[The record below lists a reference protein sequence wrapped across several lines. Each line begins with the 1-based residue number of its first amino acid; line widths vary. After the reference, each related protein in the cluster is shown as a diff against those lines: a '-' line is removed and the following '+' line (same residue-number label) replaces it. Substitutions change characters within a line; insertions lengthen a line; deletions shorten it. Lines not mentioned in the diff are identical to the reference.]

1 MVVTELMPAKEVP
14 TISLTT
20 IINRDL
26 SALQKV
32 LLNVCLPHTPTMERI
47 RMKPVSTVYSTLM
60 VIIWT
65 LLVLN
70 SPINKKKLFTK

>member
-32 LLNVCLPHTPTMERI
+32 LLNVCLPHTPMMERI